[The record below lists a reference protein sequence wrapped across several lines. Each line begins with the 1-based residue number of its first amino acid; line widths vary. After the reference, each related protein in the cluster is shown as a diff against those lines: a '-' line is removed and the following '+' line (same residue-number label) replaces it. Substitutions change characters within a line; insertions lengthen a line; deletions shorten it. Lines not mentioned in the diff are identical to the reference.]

1 MGLKKRGSVAP
12 VFFLKIFWF
21 VYGWENRVK
30 RIWCYDLPLR
40 KQLVHTGPATLCL
53 LRAAGSVPAFLE
65 LLWGRGETERMWGG
79 GRSEE
84 ASLGE
89 DILCFPLLVP
99 LDISSSASG
108 GLIWMSWVAASV
120 KLKLSQPNGWMKLS
134 LSGRVS
140 ELIWWLN
147 YCEIQNQESNFISKQ
162 SRWAFL
168 TCFSTRWGWWK
179 RSVKT
184 WNKSLG
190 SL

>member
-1 MGLKKRGSVAP
+1 MGIQKSIISRCFKMGLKKRGSVAP

-21 VYGWENRVK
+21 VYGWENRIK
-30 RIWCYDLPLR
+30 RTWCYDLPLR

-65 LLWGRGETERMWGG
+65 LLWGRGETERIWGG

-120 KLKLSQPNGWMKLS
+120 KLKLSFIHSFTWVNEIFTVRQSIWVDLVVKL
-134 LSGRVS
+134 LWDTKSG
-140 ELIWWLN
+140 
-147 YCEIQNQESNFISKQ
+147 K
-162 SRWAFL
+162 
-168 TCFSTRWGWWK
+168 
-179 RSVKT
+179 
-184 WNKSLG
+184 
-190 SL
+190 